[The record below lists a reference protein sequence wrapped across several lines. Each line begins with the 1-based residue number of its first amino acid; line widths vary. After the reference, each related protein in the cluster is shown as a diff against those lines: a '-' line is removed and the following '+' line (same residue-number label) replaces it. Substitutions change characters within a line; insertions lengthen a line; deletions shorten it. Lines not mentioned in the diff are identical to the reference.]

1 LRDGEIQRRKVLDAV
16 LAGHQSFEPEDWHV
30 RFTTALQA
38 LHQGDAMGFHP
49 DYMNS
54 RYRVYDEDK
63 AALHALLVQSGT
75 DPDAFWRDVEEQA
88 MEFELK
94 AHESDKQYQTRV
106 IALKRGRGIEKP
118 SSRL

>member
-1 LRDGEIQRRKVLDAV
+1 M
-16 LAGHQSFEPEDWHV
+16 LAGHQPFDPDVWH
-30 RFTTALQA
+30 TKSIEALQA
-38 LHQGDAMGFHP
+38 LHQGNAMDFHP

-75 DPDAFWRDVEEQA
+75 DPDAFWRDVEAQA
-88 MEFELK
+88 MEFQRT
-94 AHESDKQYQTRV
+94 ADESDKQYQTRV
-106 IALKRGRGIEKP
+106 IALKRGRGIEKL